1 MPRQEI
7 YMGNTTFSGA
17 VRSQNNFQVV
27 SKNTTSGLIS
37 DRTKAGGLRD
47 TRRYYLEEYFYQLP
61 KLNSYLTASETK
73 DFGSIADGNEEAEE
87 VTVTGAALGD
97 FAVASIGV
105 DATDLVVTAEVTAAN
120 TVTVVV
126 LNNTG
131 GAIDLASATLT
142 VRVQKAGTVGF
153 DGNRNFEV
161 LGTNMTS
168 ALATRNSDRAGIIL
182 TTAGA
187 DEDQAILAPHL
198 DSGLTAWTGTLWGT
212 ENQVSWECS
221 LNTNAIDNQKLWAG
235 LKLTNDQLIATD
247 ANQAFF
253 KFQTDATNSEAF
265 DDYTL
270 LHFVH
275 SIGGTDY
282 ISALPI
288 TVAANTNY
296 HLKIEFD
303 SARKMSIF
311 VNGQQYNITSTSGST
326 GGTAV
331 TTGTTKS
338 AAMTD
343 DIDLIPYI
351 GIEAGAAAAE
361 AVDVH
366 YQCISRLIFE

>member
-1 MPRQEI
+1 MA
-7 YMGNTTFSGA
+7 NTTFSGA
-17 VRSQNNFQVV
+17 VRSENNFQVV
-27 SKNTTSGLIS
+27 SKNTTTGLIQN
-37 DRTKAGGLRD
+37 RTINGGLKD
-47 TRRYYLEEYFYQLP
+47 TRRYYLEEWFAQLP
-61 KLNSYLTASETK
+61 KLNAVNII
-73 DFGSIADGNEEAEE
+73 DPDAD
-87 VTVTGAALGD
+87 D
-97 FAVASIGV
+97 
-105 DATDLVVTAEVTAAN
+105 
-120 TVTVVV
+120 
-126 LNNTG
+126 
-131 GAIDLASATLT
+131 ASALALH
-142 VRVQKAGTVGF
+142 VLANK
-153 DGNRNFEV
+153 NFEV

-168 ALATRNSDRAGIIL
+168 ALSTRNATAAGITI

-187 DEDQAILAPHL
+187 DQDQSILAPHL
-198 DSGLTAWTGTLWGT
+198 DSNQTAWTGTLWGT

-221 LNTNAIDNQKLWAG
+221 INTNAIDNQKLWAG
-235 LKLTNDQLIATD
+235 LKLTNDQLVATD

-361 AVDVH
+361 AVNIH
-366 YQCISRLIFE
+366 YTAISRAMYE